1 MLRRMRSALKMFSML
16 VLAEMAETVSRERR
30 GDQLGSLLAQ
40 VKEGSHVRE
49 LGELG
54 SVKDSS
60 KDGILCS
67 L

>member
-1 MLRRMRSALKMFSML
+1 MRSALKMFSML
-16 VLAEMAETVSRERR
+16 VLAGMAEAVGGERR

-40 VKEGSHVRE
+40 VKEGSHVGE
-49 LGELG
+49 LGELWA
-54 SVKDSS
+54 VEDSS

>member
-1 MLRRMRSALKMFSML
+1 MKVFSML
-16 VLAEMAETVSRERR
+16 MMAGMAETVGGERR

-49 LGELG
+49 LWLGELG
-54 SVKDSS
+54 PVEDSS